1 MEESTALKA
10 LIEEIVKRAVLPLET
25 EIKSLRSEL
34 ETIKHVGLKV
44 MDDRHK
50 IEGGTK
56 IASSALEQLDIDIIE
71 PPLPAPSLSVA
82 TEIPA
87 ERTDFARFLQRGL
100 EQERETY
107 KEERPDPNPKKKGW
121 NPFKR

>member
-1 MEESTALKA
+1 MDESAALKA

-34 ETIKHVGLKV
+34 ETMKQVGVKV
-44 MDDRHK
+44 LDDRHK

-56 IASSALEQLDIDIIE
+56 IASSALEQLDIDILE
-71 PPLPAPSLSVA
+71 PPITAPSLPVA
-82 TEIPA
+82 TEVPA

-100 EQERETY
+100 EQEKEQYREE
-107 KEERPDPNPKKKGW
+107 KPDPEPKKKGW
-121 NPFKR
+121 NPFKK

>member
-50 IEGGTK
+50 IEG
-56 IASSALEQLDIDIIE
+56 A
-71 PPLPAPSLSVA
+71 
-82 TEIPA
+82 
-87 ERTDFARFLQRGL
+87 AR
-100 EQERETY
+100 Y
-107 KEERPDPNPKKKGW
+107 
-121 NPFKR
+121 